1 MMRSVAII
9 LAGWL
14 LIGAAPDGPRILIFS
29 HTTGYRHAS
38 IEPGIAAIKAIAAKD
53 GIAVEASEAP
63 ALFDDPAAL
72 ARLDAIV
79 LLSTTTDP
87 KKPESEWFTGK
98 RREVLQG
105 FVRGG
110 KGIVAIHAAADSHYN
125 WPWYGRMIG
134 GRFQRHP
141 QGTPTGT
148 VTRRDARHP
157 ATAALPDSFSRTDE
171 WYYYQDYDPTLRLLL
186 TLDPASIGE
195 KDANPKPMAW
205 AHEFEGGRVFYTGL
219 GHTEDGW
226 NDPNLVA
233 HLSGGLRWALGR
245 EQAPAMVII
254 DEAKTVRDEPPPH
267 GNIGMS
273 TAHRI
278 SDGVPAR
285 TMEFRRRTLH
295 PGAAIGIHPIDH
307 DEVYYVLSGE
317 GEVTSDGKTARL
329 TRGMAAYLYTGA
341 KVGIRQRGKQ
351 PLALIISYPIAAT

>member
-1 MMRSVAII
+1 MLRLLAVI

-14 LIGAAPDGPRILIFS
+14 LAGAAPDPTRILIFS

-38 IEPGIAAIKAIAAKD
+38 IEPGITALKAIAAKE

-72 ARLDAIV
+72 ARFDAIV

-87 KKPESEWFTGK
+87 RKPESEWFTGK
-98 RREVLQG
+98 RREALQG

-110 KGIVAIHAAADSHYN
+110 GGIVAIHAAADSHYH

-134 GRFQRHP
+134 GRFERHP
-141 QGTPTGT
+141 KGTPTAML
-148 VTRRDARHP
+148 TRRDARHP
-157 ATAALPDSFSRTDE
+157 ATAALPETFSRTDE

-186 TLDPASIGE
+186 TFDPASIGE
-195 KDANPKPMAW
+195 KDVNPRPIAW
-205 AHEFEGGRVFYTGL
+205 AHVFEGGRVFYTGL
-219 GHTEDGW
+219 GHAADGW
-226 NDPNLVA
+226 DDPNLVA
-233 HLSGGLRWALGR
+233 HLTGGLNWALGR
-245 EQAPAMVII
+245 DAARAMVIV
-254 DEAKTVRDEPPPH
+254 DEAQKVRDEPPPH

-295 PGAAIGIHPIDH
+295 VGAAIGIHPIGH

-329 TRGMAAYLYTGA
+329 TRGMAAYLYNGA
-341 KVGIRQRGKQ
+341 KVGIRQTGKE
-351 PLALIISYPIAAT
+351 PLSLIISYPIPEE

>member
-1 MMRSVAII
+1 MLRLLAIV

-14 LIGAAPDGPRILIFS
+14 LIGAAPDPQRILIFT

-38 IEPGIAAIKAIAAKD
+38 IEPGIAALKTIAAKE

-72 ARLDAIV
+72 ARFDAIV

-98 RREVLQG
+98 RREALQG

-110 KGIVAIHAAADSHYN
+110 GGIVAIHAAADSHYN

-141 QGTPTGT
+141 PDTPTGT
-148 VTRRDARHP
+148 LTRRDARHP
-157 ATAALPDSFSRTDE
+157 ATVALPETFKRTDE
-171 WYYYQDYDPTLRLLL
+171 WYSYQDYDPTLRLLL

-195 KDANPKPMAW
+195 ADANPNPIAW
-205 AHEFEGGRVFYTGL
+205 SHMFEGGRVFYTGL

-226 NDPNLVA
+226 TDPNLVA
-233 HLSGGLRWALGR
+233 HLTGGLRWALGR

-254 DEAKTVRDEPPPH
+254 DEARTMRDEPPPH

-278 SDGVPAR
+278 SDGVPTR

-295 PGAAIGIHPIDH
+295 PGAAIGIHPIAH

-329 TRGMAAYLYTGA
+329 TKGMAAYLYTGA

-351 PLALIISYPIAAT
+351 PLSLIISYPISAK

>member
-1 MMRSVAII
+1 MLRQLAIV

-14 LIGAAPDGPRILIFS
+14 LAGAAPDPQRILIFS

-38 IEPGIAAIKAIAAKD
+38 IEPGIAALKAIAAKQ

-72 ARLDAIV
+72 ARFDAIV

-98 RREVLQG
+98 RRDALQG

-110 KGIVAIHAAADSHYN
+110 GGIVAIHATADSHYN

-141 QGTPTGT
+141 PGTPTGT
-148 VTRRDARHP
+148 LTRRDAHHP
-157 ATAALPDSFSRTDE
+157 ATAALPETFQRTDE
-171 WYYYQDYDPTLRLLL
+171 WYSYQDYDPTLRLLL

-195 KDANPKPMAW
+195 ADANPNPIAW

-219 GHTEDGW
+219 GHSEDGW
-226 NDPNLVA
+226 DDPNLVA
-233 HLSGGLRWALGR
+233 HLTGGLRWALGR

-254 DEAKTVRDEPPPH
+254 DEARTVRDEPPPH

-273 TAHRI
+273 TAWRI

-285 TMEFRRRTLH
+285 TMEFRRRSLH

-329 TRGMAAYLYTGA
+329 TKGMAAYLYTGA
-341 KVGIRQRGKQ
+341 KVGIRQRGKE
-351 PLALIISYPIAAT
+351 PLALIISYPIPEK

>member
-1 MMRSVAII
+1 
-9 LAGWL
+9 
-14 LIGAAPDGPRILIFS
+14 
-29 HTTGYRHAS
+29 
-38 IEPGIAAIKAIAAKD
+38 
-53 GIAVEASEAP
+53 
-63 ALFDDPAAL
+63 
-72 ARLDAIV
+72 
-79 LLSTTTDP
+79 
-87 KKPESEWFTGK
+87 
-98 RREVLQG
+98 
-105 FVRGG
+105 
-110 KGIVAIHAAADSHYN
+110 
-125 WPWYGRMIG
+125 MIG

-141 QGTPTGT
+141 HGTPTGT
-148 VTRRDARHP
+148 VTRRDARHA
-157 ATAALPDSFSRTDE
+157 ATIALPDSFSRTDE

-254 DEAKTVRDEPPPH
+254 DEARTVRDEPPPH

-278 SDGVPAR
+278 SDCVPAR

-341 KVGIRQRGKQ
+341 KVGIRQHGKQ
-351 PLALIISYPIAAT
+351 PLSLIISYPAPK